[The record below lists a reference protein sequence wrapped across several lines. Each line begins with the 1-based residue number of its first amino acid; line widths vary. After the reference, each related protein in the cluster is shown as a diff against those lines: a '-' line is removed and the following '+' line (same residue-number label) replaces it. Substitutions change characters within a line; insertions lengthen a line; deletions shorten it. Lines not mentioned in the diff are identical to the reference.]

1 MHYQEKCDQIF
12 ANGNQWKHRT
22 LRTIFDPYS
31 SEYENTNGNQKIEI
45 LEKILKNGV
54 ELNELIMEYKDF
66 YFEENKRN
74 VVDSVEDGLINLLS
88 KSLKEK

>member
-12 ANGNQWKHRT
+12 ANGNIWKHRT

-31 SEYENTNGNQKIEI
+31 SEYEKTNSDQKIEI
-45 LEKILKNGV
+45 LETIIKNNI
-54 ELNELIMEYKDF
+54 ELNELIIEYKNF
-66 YFEENKRN
+66 YYEENKKN
-74 VVDSVEDGLINLLS
+74 VVDSLEDGLINLLS

>member
-12 ANGNQWKHRT
+12 ANGNLWKHRT

-31 SEYENTNGNQKIEI
+31 SEYEKTNSDEKIEI
-45 LEKILKNGV
+45 LKTILKNKI

-66 YFEENKRN
+66 YYDENKHN
-74 VVDSVEDGLINLLS
+74 VVDSVEDGLLNLLS
-88 KSLKEK
+88 KSLK